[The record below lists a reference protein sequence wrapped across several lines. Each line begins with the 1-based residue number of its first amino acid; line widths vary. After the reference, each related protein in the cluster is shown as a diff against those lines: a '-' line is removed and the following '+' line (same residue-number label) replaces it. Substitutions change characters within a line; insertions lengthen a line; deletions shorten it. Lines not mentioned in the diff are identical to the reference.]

1 LQSQLNCVG
10 DKSRQRVSSLPLTLT
25 DRPAS
30 FSVVQSLFEIHSRLQ
45 LEHKAAT
52 VTCVNPHIARAINT

>member
-1 LQSQLNCVG
+1 VILDPFINI
-10 DKSRQRVSSLPLTLT
+10 DT

-30 FSVVQSLFEIHSRLQ
+30 YKVAGHRSIYFGRLQ

-52 VTCVNPHIARAINT
+52 VALLNPHIARAINIQRDHL